1 MFSMG
6 KLIQN
11 RHFFK
16 WSKVMTYKTILL
28 EQEEHVAS
36 LTLNRPEKLNSFNE
50 QMCEELLYAIDQIT
64 KNRSIRVVVVS
75 ATGPTFSVGVDLDWL
90 RSMTE
95 QRRRGDAVYDITTW
109 LTTFRNALGNMPQ
122 PSIASIGGTAV
133 GWGVTF
139 PLSCDLI
146 ITAEDIK
153 MSLPFATGVGIT
165 PEMAST
171 YMLPR
176 LVGMNRAC
184 ELLLTGKTITGKE
197 AKEIGLVNDAVPSA
211 DLQTVTARLAKT
223 IASAAPMAIQ
233 LTKKGLHQA
242 LDADFGKQL
251 YWEDIALRATLQS
264 EDHAEAVEAFF
275 GKRKP
280 VFKGK

>member
-1 MFSMG
+1 
-6 KLIQN
+6 
-11 RHFFK
+11 
-16 WSKVMTYKTILL
+16 
-28 EQEEHVAS
+28 
-36 LTLNRPEKLNSFNE
+36 
-50 QMCEELLYAIDQIT
+50 
-64 KNRSIRVVVVS
+64 
-75 ATGPTFSVGVDLDWL
+75 
-90 RSMTE
+90 
-95 QRRRGDAVYDITTW
+95 
-109 LTTFRNALGNMPQ
+109 
-122 PSIASIGGTAV
+122 
-133 GWGVTF
+133 
-139 PLSCDLI
+139 
-146 ITAEDIK
+146 